1 MTRIKLRGR
10 LLKPYWRS
18 QFHAFGEDSVLH
30 KPTWVRGAHSI
41 AVGRECVILRPQL
54 TVWQRAWD
62 RPEPALRIGDRVMMR
77 PFTKITAAGSVT
89 IEDDVMIASFSTV
102 SDVAT
107 LEEHHAKGELDRPLP
122 VRIGRGTG
130 IAERVAVL
138 PGSRIGRHCFVTPNS
153 VVEGEIPDYSIA
165 TGVPARVVGQTRK
178 P

>member
-1 MTRIKLRGR
+1 MTRVKLRGR
-10 LLKPYWRS
+10 LLSPYRRS
-18 QFHAFGEDSVLH
+18 QFHAFGEGSVLH
-30 KPTWVRGAHSI
+30 KPTWVRGAHAI
-41 AVGRECVILRPQL
+41 AVGRDCVILRPQL

-77 PFTKITAAGSVT
+77 PFTKITVAGSVI
-89 IEDDVMIASFSTV
+89 IEDDVAIASFSSV
-102 SDVAT
+102 SDVAR
-107 LEEHHAKGELDRPLP
+107 LEEHYDQAELDRPVP

-138 PGSRIGRHCFVTPNS
+138 PGSTIGRHCFITSNS

-178 P
+178 R